1 LTAVAIDH
9 PAMNRTTLMT
19 LEIFTMNTSTD
30 ATRAAL
36 IAAAVFSLLSAAA
49 SAQVHPEKPTYKY
62 EKCYG
67 IARAGMNDCFFGS
80 NSCAGTLAK
89 DSDPRSWIYVPQGT
103 CKKITGGT
111 LEPPK

>member
-1 LTAVAIDH
+1 MAIQTSEQQQPLEIVIMNSLTTDT
-9 PAMNRTTLMT
+9 RTTLIT
-19 LEIFTMNTSTD
+19 
-30 ATRAAL
+30 
-36 IAAAVFSLLSAAA
+36 AAVLSLISTAA

-67 IARAGMNDCFFGS
+67 VARAGLNDCFFAG
-80 NSCAGTLAK
+80 NSCAGTVAR
-89 DSDPRSWIYVPQGT
+89 DNDPHAWIYVPQGT

>member
-1 LTAVAIDH
+1 VLAQSRH
-9 PAMNRTTLMT
+9 
-19 LEIFTMNTSTD
+19 EIGAHFED
-30 ATRAAL
+30 ARFGL
-36 IAAAVFSLLSAAA
+36 IKPQITEHAAA
-49 SAQVHPEKPTYKY
+49 SVQVHPEKPTYKY

-67 IARAGMNDCFFGS
+67 VARAGMNDCSFGS

-89 DSDPRSWIYVPQGT
+89 DNDPRSWIYVPQGT

>member
-1 LTAVAIDH
+1 MIDH
-9 PAMNRTTLMT
+9 HCIKSRH
-19 LEIFTMNTSTD
+19 TD
-30 ATRAAL
+30 MQGNPVMKPPIDQTRSAV
-36 IAAAVFSLLSAAA
+36 ITAAVLSLFSASA

-67 IARAGMNDCFFGS
+67 VARAGMNDCFFGS

-89 DSDPRSWIYVPQGT
+89 DNDPRSWIYVPQGT

>member
-1 LTAVAIDH
+1 
-9 PAMNRTTLMT
+9 
-19 LEIFTMNTSTD
+19 MNTSLDEARGALIT
-30 ATRAAL
+30 AAL
-36 IAAAVFSLLSAAA
+36 LCLLSTSA

-67 IARAGMNDCFFGS
+67 VARAGMNDCFFAA

-89 DSDPRSWIYVPQGT
+89 DNDPGAWIYVPQGT